1 MIAYVNG
8 TVVYKDPAF
17 AIIDVNG
24 LGYEVRISL
33 QTYTSLPELG
43 ERCKLVTFLNIRED
57 AHILY
62 GFWGNDEKKLFLD
75 LIGISGVG
83 PSTAL
88 VMLSSFSA
96 SEIRQGIIDEDLRLI
111 QSIKGIGSKTA
122 QRVILELKDK
132 IRKEDMLSTGIKTP
146 ENSSGTIKSEAL
158 AALVTLGIPKATA
171 EKSLD
176 AIIKREGHAVTVENL
191 IKLALR

>member
-176 AIIKREGHAVTVENL
+176 AIIKREGHSVTVENL